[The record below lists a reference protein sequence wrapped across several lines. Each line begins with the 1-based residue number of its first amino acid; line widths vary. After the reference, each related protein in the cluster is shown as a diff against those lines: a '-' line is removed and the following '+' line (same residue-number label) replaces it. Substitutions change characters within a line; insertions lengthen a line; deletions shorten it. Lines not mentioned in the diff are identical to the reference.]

1 MINKGEIDT
10 MDTLTVKLQS
20 LDEKVMLSATAR
32 DNPQIIIDYFPPVGT
47 GQGYTSLELLM
58 ASFGSCVSSTLV
70 TLLRHKMQKV
80 VNGITVNVEGFV
92 RDNHPK
98 ALERME
104 VALNIKAE
112 NLAEQEVRQALK
124 ALEDTICPVWAMI
137 KGNVVID
144 ITVKISE

>member
-1 MINKGEIDT
+1 

-20 LDEKVMLSATAR
+20 LDEKTMFSATAR

-47 GQGYTSLELLM
+47 GQGYTSLELFM

-80 VNGITVNVEGFV
+80 VNSITVNVEGFV

-137 KGNVVID
+137 KGNVAID
-144 ITVKISE
+144 ITVKINE